1 MTMLKNDPFA
11 ILNEK
16 YDAFSHYNTKIN
28 EQFMEFSLEE
38 LGFPTADFLL
48 DKTLNIVNEI
58 GGIKGWLKNNNVS
71 NKYRGFSLCY
81 NPDGDEHLRSPYAS
95 LGHPE
100 LNWSYSK
107 SNNPNPPWKEVK
119 NTYYDTY
126 GFNTVHPVVKKHY
139 AKFFEC
145 IDLMPTRS
153 RVMWESP
160 GHKQKWHLDEV
171 LWQCVRINIP
181 LVTEPSYVLQ
191 IDGTDEYGNT
201 LKLEKHLEVGKAYV
215 WNTRIRHRVLDI
227 GDAKNERVHIVAAF
241 MTWFKKENNH
251 WKTNKYFGV
260 QPFDMVKSKLIFP
273 YAI

>member
-11 ILNEK
+11 IINEK

-58 GGIKGWLKNNNVS
+58 GGIKGWSKNNTVS

-126 GFNTVHPVVKKHY
+126 GFNTIHPIVKQGEELSGNLRCINKNGIY
-139 AKFFEC
+139 MKFF
-145 IDLMPTRS
+145 
-153 RVMWESP
+153 
-160 GHKQKWHLDEV
+160 GNV
-171 LWQCVRINIP
+171 L
-181 LVTEPSYVLQ
+181 E
-191 IDGTDEYGNT
+191 
-201 LKLEKHLEVGKAYV
+201 
-215 WNTRIRHRVLDI
+215 
-227 GDAKNERVHIVAAF
+227 
-241 MTWFKKENNH
+241 
-251 WKTNKYFGV
+251 
-260 QPFDMVKSKLIFP
+260 
-273 YAI
+273 